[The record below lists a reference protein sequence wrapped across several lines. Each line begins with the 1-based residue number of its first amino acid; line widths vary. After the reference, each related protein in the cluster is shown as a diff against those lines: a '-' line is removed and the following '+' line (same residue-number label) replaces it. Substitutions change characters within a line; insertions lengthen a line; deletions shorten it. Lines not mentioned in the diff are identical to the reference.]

1 MSGIR
6 RYPIVAYFVLAF
18 VISWGGIL
26 LATVPS
32 GFPGDKEDAGLFVL
46 VFASMAAGPSIAG
59 IVMTAVM
66 EGRTGL
72 RELLARVTRWRVP
85 LRWYAVALLTAPV
98 LLAVIFGLL
107 SLVSPVF
114 TPGILTTADRVGLLL
129 YACVGGLAA
138 GVFEEIGWTG
148 FATPRMLRWTSL
160 LLMSLTLGLIWS
172 VWHMLPDVW
181 GSTAAFGSLLV
192 PRMLLWTVVMMTPY
206 RLLMTWVYTHTR
218 SVLVAMLMHAVF
230 PGGQALLAPVAAS
243 PAQHLLWY
251 AIFAAALWALA
262 LIVARDRRKALPDA
276 GSGIAEERAA

>member
-6 RYPIVAYFVLAF
+6 RYPIAAYFVLAF

-32 GFPGDKEDAGLFVL
+32 GFPGDKEDMGLFVL

-107 SLVSPVF
+107 SLVSPVSR
-114 TPGILTTADRVGLLL
+114 PP
-129 YACVGGLAA
+129 
-138 GVFEEIGWTG
+138 TG
-148 FATPRMLRWTSL
+148 SGC
-160 LLMSLTLGLIWS
+160 SSTL
-172 VWHMLPDVW
+172 VW
-181 GSTAAFGSLLV
+181 
-192 PRMLLWTVVMMTPY
+192 
-206 RLLMTWVYTHTR
+206 
-218 SVLVAMLMHAVF
+218 
-230 PGGQALLAPVAAS
+230 AAS
-243 PAQHLLWY
+243 PQGSS
-251 AIFAAALWALA
+251 
-262 LIVARDRRKALPDA
+262 RRSAGPDSPRR
-276 GSGIAEERAA
+276 GCCGGRLSS